1 MPMPV
6 CKNLT
11 TVFDSTD
18 DLINQN
24 DYLGDASEG
33 DWIYS
38 GYIDTYD
45 DALLVAM
52 PNQTSGT
59 VISSTHQVWYGKIK
73 ATLKSSHLAGVVTAF
88 ILFSN
93 AQDEID
99 FEFIGSDLTTT
110 QSNYYYEA
118 ILNNTNV
125 RNGTTTNTFENY
137 HTYEVDWKEDE
148 LTWSIDG
155 EAFRTLKKED
165 TYNETTGEY
174 YYPQTPS
181 RVQVSIW
188 PGGDAD
194 NSAGTIA
201 WAGGAIDWDSDD
213 IKDYGYYYM
222 LLKNIT
228 IECYD
233 PPSRAL
239 IDGDF
244 SYVYNSSDSFTQD
257 DIMITD
263 DDTVLGSDEATGL
276 DPDEGKESSS
286 SSSSSSTDDDSSTA
300 TSKTSSSTSTSGSS
314 DDDSD
319 DDDDSSST
327 STTSTA
333 SGGFVQFGATSSS
346 SDSNSSSNGGAI
358 SSVANS
364 ILSVIASFCMV
375 VAAF

>member
-11 TVFDSTD
+11 TSFDSTD

-38 GYIDTYD
+38 GYIDNYD

-99 FEFIGSDLTTT
+99 FEFIGSELTTV

-118 ILNNTNV
+118 VLNNTNV
-125 RNGTTTNTFENY
+125 VNGSVSNTYENY
-137 HTYEVDWKEDE
+137 HTYEVDWTEDE

-155 EAFRTLKKED
+155 TAFRTLKKED
-165 TYNETTGEY
+165 TYNETTGNY
-174 YYPQTPS
+174 MYPQTPS

-188 PGGDAD
+188 PGGASS

-222 LLKNIT
+222 LLKNISV
-228 IECYD
+228 ECYD
-233 PPSRAL
+233 PPSGIL
-239 IDGDF
+239 IEGDT
-244 SYVYNSSDSFTQD
+244 SYVYNNSGSYNQEDV
-257 DIMITD
+257 MITD
-263 DDTVLGSDEATGL
+263 DETVLGSDEATGL

-286 SSSSSSTDDDSSTA
+286 SGSSTSTDDDNSTA
-300 TSKTSSSTSTSGSS
+300 TTKTSSSTATNGSS
-314 DDDSD
+314 GHHSSDD

-327 STTSTA
+327 STTA
-333 SGGFVQFGATSSS
+333 SGGFVQFGESSS
-346 SDSNSSSNGGAI
+346 SSEDSNSSNGGAMGSVS
-358 SSVANS
+358 SSVLS
-364 ILSVIASFCMV
+364 IIASFFMFI
-375 VAAF
+375 AAF